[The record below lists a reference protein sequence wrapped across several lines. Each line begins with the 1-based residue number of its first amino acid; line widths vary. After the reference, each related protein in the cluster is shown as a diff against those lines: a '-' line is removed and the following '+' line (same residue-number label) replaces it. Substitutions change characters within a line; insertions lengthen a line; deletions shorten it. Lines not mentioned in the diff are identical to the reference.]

1 MTIET
6 LQSEMIVAMK
16 NKNMSR
22 KTAISNYIAAI
33 KKAAIDKGCRDNI
46 DEKFVNTEL
55 IKIQKSV
62 KEQVDTCPASRADLM
77 EKYKAELEII
87 NEFAPALISNP
98 SRIAEIL
105 RDEYEGPIDKKNLM
119 KFLNANFRG
128 RMDMGVAAKV
138 VDVYISE
145 TYEEAVKES

>member
-6 LQSEMIVAMK
+6 LQSEMIAAMK
-16 NKNMSR
+16 SGDKFRKGVISTVIARVKN
-22 KTAISNYIAAI
+22 TAIDS
-33 KKAAIDKGCRDNI
+33 GCRDNI
-46 DEKFVNTEL
+46 PEDMVNAEL
-55 IKIQKSV
+55 LKAKKITQ
-62 KEQVDTCPASRADLM
+62 EMIDTCPGSRADLL
-77 EKYKAELEII
+77 EDYKKQMEII

-98 SRIAEIL
+98 NRIFEIL
-105 RDEYEGPIDKKNLM
+105 KDEYTGVIDKKNLM

-145 TYEEAVKES
+145 AYEEAVKG

>member
-1 MTIET
+1 MTIEK
-6 LQSEMIVAMK
+6 LQSEMIAAMK
-16 NKNMSR
+16 SGDKER

-62 KEQVDTCPASRADLM
+62 KEQVDTCPASRADLL
-77 EKYKAELEII
+77 EQYKAELKII
-87 NEFAPALISNP
+87 NEFAPALISDPN
-98 SRIAEIL
+98 RIVEIL
-105 RDEYEGPIDKKNLM
+105 RDEYEGTLDKKNLM

-138 VDVYISE
+138 VDVYIS
-145 TYEEAVKES
+145 TAYAEALKG